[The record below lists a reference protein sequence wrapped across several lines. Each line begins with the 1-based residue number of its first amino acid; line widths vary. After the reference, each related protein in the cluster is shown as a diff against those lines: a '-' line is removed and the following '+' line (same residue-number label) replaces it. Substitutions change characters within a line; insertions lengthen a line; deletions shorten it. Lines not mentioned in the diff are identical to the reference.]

1 LKEILR
7 TLVIFAVIEIAVM
20 AFTTWSFPKYLWVL
34 TWMLVL
40 LLVPITRMFSKW
52 ILDIFGLWRR
62 DTWIIGNALNAL
74 EAYKAIKSERNLG
87 LKWCE

>member
-1 LKEILR
+1 
-7 TLVIFAVIEIAVM
+7 
-20 AFTTWSFPKYLWVL
+20 
-34 TWMLVL
+34 
-40 LLVPITRMFSKW
+40 MFSKW

-87 LKWCE
+87 LEIVGFISIDGCSNKENFIDGLPVLQ